1 MRNQK
6 LRFCSQVTYTWKLAT
21 AGFFGPTSWFLRT
34 WQAWLEMSPVLWLV
48 VRTRDAI
55 APPVTRKERGV
66 VKKSGIGR
74 TTGSTLSIGLA
85 ATTTNLTGPTA
96 GTGAERNCC
105 QFTYVIWVT
114 CVILGTEC
122 LEGQDFTLPHTF
134 YCHTGSGLH
143 FSPNSRHTNKVNIFL
158 RIPSGHP
165 PQIMTDQTFQVQ
177 SSFHPSTFWRCK
189 LPLWFLVF
197 SVEESDTN

>member
-74 TTGSTLSIGLA
+74 TTGSPLSIGLA
-85 ATTTNLTGPTA
+85 ATITKPNWSHSWNRSRKELLSVHI
-96 GTGAERNCC
+96 CHMV
-105 QFTYVIWVT
+105 TY
-114 CVILGTEC
+114 VILGTEC

-134 YCHTGSGLH
+134 YCHTDSGLH
-143 FSPNSRHTNKVNIFL
+143 FSPNSRHTNEVNTFL

-177 SSFHPSTFWRCK
+177 SSFHPSTVWRCK